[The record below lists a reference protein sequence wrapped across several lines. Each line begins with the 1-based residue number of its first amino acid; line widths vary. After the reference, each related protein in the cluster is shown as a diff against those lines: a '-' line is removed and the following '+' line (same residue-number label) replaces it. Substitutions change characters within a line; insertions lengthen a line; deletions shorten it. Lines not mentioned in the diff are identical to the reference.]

1 MEDSIYKS
9 IAQGIVIIVFS
20 ALFVLVLMYGDLS

>member
-9 IAQGIVIIVFS
+9 IAQGIVITVIS